1 MYRGHGDDV
10 TGDLCRDLPGSSP
23 TSRLAGSFSR
33 CLSLEAA
40 TPAYSVVPNKHV
52 DRLICGKPFSHRRQT
67 YLEHFFNQK
76 SVAWEKKWTT
86 YAVFYL
92 NCAGAAIL

>member
-1 MYRGHGDDV
+1 MTIIDIY
-10 TGDLCRDLPGSSP
+10 SN
-23 TSRLAGSFSR
+23 
-33 CLSLEAA
+33 A
-40 TPAYSVVPNKHV
+40 TLYGKYSGVPNKHV

-92 NCAGAAIL
+92 NCAGVAIL

>member
-1 MYRGHGDDV
+1 MLHVG
-10 TGDLCRDLPGSSP
+10 
-23 TSRLAGSFSR
+23 
-33 CLSLEAA
+33 
-40 TPAYSVVPNKHV
+40 YSGVPNNHV